1 MVLPSSIVGG
11 PTIRISAAICYSR
24 FRIINSSS
32 GPNRGETLLPE
43 EVEDPLTN
51 SGSRKH
57 LYALHG
63 NVDWV
68 TGFFYR
74 LKPAVVTIVAEAV
87 FRIGKKTL
95 KNWILMGLAVAAFI
109 AIDVFQVPPIA
120 AGASSR

>member
-1 MVLPSSIVGG
+1 M
-11 PTIRISAAICYSR
+11 
-24 FRIINSSS
+24 
-32 GPNRGETLLPE
+32 PE

-51 SGSRKH
+51 SGLRKH

-63 NVDWV
+63 NVNWV

-109 AIDVFQVPPIA
+109 AIDVFQVPFPLIVLS
-120 AGASSR
+120 AGVRGFVGSISASTLKL